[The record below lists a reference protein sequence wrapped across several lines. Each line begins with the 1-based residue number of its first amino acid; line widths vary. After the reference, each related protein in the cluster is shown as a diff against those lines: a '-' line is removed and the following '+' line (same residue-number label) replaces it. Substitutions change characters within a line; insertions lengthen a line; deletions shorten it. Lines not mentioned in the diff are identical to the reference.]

1 MLEETQSSTLVA
13 FQSYGRPL
21 YMVTVFKYLGR
32 VLTAS
37 YDDCPEVVKNLY
49 KNRSRWAQFYIILVW
64 EGEDTQT
71 SRIF

>member
-1 MLEETQSSTLVA
+1 MLVA
-13 FQSYGRPL
+13 FQAYGRPL

-32 VLTAS
+32 VLNAL

-49 KNRSRWAQFYIILVW
+49 KNRIRWAQLYRILVW
-64 EGEDTQT
+64 EGEDTRT